1 MSTPTPSLEVL
12 LLLRAARETGALEA
26 LMTSAE
32 TPEALAAETDL
43 TPRAATTLVSVLE
56 TEGFLER
63 VDDTYEP
70 TNRSLGFLAKTDVR
84 SIGSLPATLDRLDRS
99 LELASTMRGDDPD
112 AMTDIERRNRL
123 GALAAVDESTVRA
136 IVTELVHVAPD
147 ARRVLEIGGTPGRHA
162 AEFAARGF
170 DVTVYDRPEH
180 LVASRGV
187 LAPADVETLEGTIPD
202 GLADTLAGVD
212 RFDLVTAV
220 EQSHRFGPDANE
232 RLIEAGI
239 GVLRP
244 GGSLALVT
252 PLEGDAASRATVDAL
267 TTTVEGRCH
276 ASETYRGWLET
287 AGLEAVSIRSVPGAA
302 VHVVT
307 GRKPDATFP
316 AGGQ

>member
-1 MSTPTPSLEVL
+1 MSTTPSLEVL

-26 LMTSAE
+26 LMTTAD

-43 TPRAATTLVSVLE
+43 TPRAATTLVSALE
-56 TEGFLER
+56 TEGFLVR
-63 VDDTYEP
+63 VDGTYEP

-84 SIGSLPATLDRLDRS
+84 SIGSLPSTLDRLERG
-99 LELASTMRGDDPD
+99 LELASTMRGNDPNT
-112 AMTDIERRNRL
+112 MTDVERRNRL
-123 GALAAVDESTVRA
+123 GALAAVDESTVRTV
-136 IVTELVHVAPD
+136 VTELVHVAPD
-147 ARRVLEIGGTPGRHA
+147 TQRVLEIGGTPGRHA

-212 RFDLVTAV
+212 RFDLVTAI
-220 EQSHRFGPDANE
+220 EQTHRFGPDANE
-232 RLIEAGI
+232 RLIQAGVD
-239 GVLRP
+239 VLRP

-252 PLEGDAASRATVDAL
+252 ALEGEAASRAAVDAL
-267 TTTVEGRCH
+267 TTTAEGRWY
-276 ASETYRGWLET
+276 APDVYRGWLEA
-287 AGLEAVSIRSVPGAA
+287 AGLEAVSVRPVPGSA

-307 GRKPDATFP
+307 GRKPEATLP
-316 AGGQ
+316 AGDQ